1 MTQPAKGQ
9 EPSME
14 EILASIRRI
23 IADEPAQ
30 PSRSGAAHT
39 AAARSDA
46 PRGNPSPDTFRRE
59 MPREELPRNAFAI
72 EEGRPRESSQSE
84 SARLDA
90 VQKDPLQGE
99 GRSYENSLIRSLTNQ
114 DVSQV
119 QAAVPQLISGASPLS
134 ARTPFEVAA
143 TPPLRASP
151 LPEPDLEKVQ
161 EEVDAMLGKLNASTL
176 QARSVAQAPVPDKFE
191 AREQIVGSVADNDI
205 HDPDDAGGEPWEEES
220 SGEAGKEVDEIGMS
234 RAVAEPQVRSHSQL
248 HDDVRGH
255 AIDVDRVSKGYPGRR
270 TVEDGLISAATTAA
284 VDSAFNSLAQTVL
297 VQNGPTLE
305 DLVRQM
311 LRPMLKTWLDNNL
324 PSLVERLVRAEIER
338 VSRGR

>member
-30 PSRSGAAHT
+30 PPT
-39 AAARSDA
+39 VARSDA

-59 MPREELPRNAFAI
+59 TSREEPPRNAFAI
-72 EEGRPRESSQSE
+72 DEGRSRDGSQSE
-84 SARLDA
+84 SARLDP
-90 VQKDPLQGE
+90 VRKDSLQSE
-99 GRSYENSLIRSLTNQ
+99 GWPYENSHIRSVMKQ

-119 QAAVPQLISGASPLS
+119 QAPAPQLDSEASPLS
-134 ARTPFEVAA
+134 ARTSFDAGPI
-143 TPPLRASP
+143 PPLRASP
-151 LPEPDLEKVQ
+151 LPEPDLGKVQ
-161 EEVDAMLGKLNASTL
+161 EEVDAMLGKLNASA
-176 QARSVAQAPVPDKFE
+176 ARSVAQAPLPDSRE
-191 AREQIVGSVADNDI
+191 APEQMPGPRAENDGQG
-205 HDPDDAGGEPWEEES
+205 PDEAWGEPWEEES
-220 SGEAGKEVDEIGMS
+220 SGEAENEADEIGMPQ
-234 RAVAEPQVRSHSQL
+234 AVAEPRARLHSQL
-248 HDDVRGH
+248 RDDVRGH
-255 AIDVDRVSKGYPGRR
+255 AADIDRASRP

-284 VDSAFNSLAQTVL
+284 VDSAFHTLAQTVL

-305 DLVRQM
+305 DLVREM